1 MGGSK
6 KLEEEKAH
14 PYITAL
20 RACSPDPPK
29 DPPLILLRS
38 SRGAFGEDLGTGKY
52 GSLYNSPRRGYSNV
66 VHWVCFHRRF
76 RGGGRWVLVGVVLIR
91 FGLREGWT

>member
-1 MGGSK
+1 MEDPKNWRRRKRTQG
-6 KLEEEKAH
+6 AF
-14 PYITAL
+14 PT
-20 RACSPDPPK
+20 DPPM

-38 SRGAFGEDLGTGKY
+38 SRRAFGEDLGTGKY